1 MQVDISLV
9 VGTPTDTTKAVDE
22 TKAVIKTYDANG
34 VDLGGE
40 VTLDATTSQ
49 TSVLLATGSRIEV
62 KEFVLPPV
70 YDSDQSASV
79 PGEVPPVVKVE
90 EATPPP
96 FQGGEAT
103 TPSGVM

>member
-1 MQVDISLV
+1 MQVTVGLV
-9 VGTPTDTTKAVDE
+9 IAMSDKTKPSDNTKAIV
-22 TKAVIKTYDANG
+22 KTYDANG
-34 VDLGGE
+34 IDFGDE
-40 VTLDATTSQ
+40 VTLDATTTQ
-49 TSVLLATGSRIEV
+49 TTLELATGHRIEV
-62 KEFVLPPV
+62 KEFVAPPV

-103 TPSGVM
+103 TPTGVM

>member
-1 MQVDISLV
+1 MQRDVTLNV
-9 VGTPTDTTKAVDE
+9 QPGDE
-22 TKAVIKTYDANG
+22 TKAVIKMYDGNG

-40 VTLDATTSQ
+40 VTLDSTTLQ
-49 TSVLLATGSRIEV
+49 TTVTIATGGRMEV

-79 PGEVPPVVKVE
+79 PGEVPPAVKVE